1 MDILIPCHIGFLPT
15 FEVFGHFS
23 FYGFCLGSLH
33 IMDFIATYRGSEIL
47 LVVFGHIFRYG
58 FFLVTRN
65 GSCLVASNIVNLPAS
80 DGIGLT
86 TGNDIFL
93 TAFHGIGLFSSN
105 GMFFFASHFGRQ
117 STIVVFF
124 RCSSYCGSQ
133 LAAYGIRHIAAC
145 LVHDVLCIVCDGAVF
160 RRIGDIFCGLLG
172 LRNSSIISNL

>member
-1 MDILIPCHIGFLPT
+1 MGTAHIGSLITSHIGFLT
-15 FEVFGHFS
+15 TLEVFGHFS
-23 FYGFCLGSLH
+23 FYSFCLGSLH
-33 IMDFIATYRGSEIL
+33 LMDFIATYRGSEIL

-117 STIVVFF
+117 
-124 RCSSYCGSQ
+124 

-172 LRNSSIISNL
+172 LRNSSTISNL